1 LRKDTT
7 SENLAQV
14 TCDLESVRK
23 ENTALVEEIEGLNW
37 KIQELT
43 EMEHELTQLQT
54 KMFEVLFL

>member
-1 LRKDTT
+1 
-7 SENLAQV
+7 
-14 TCDLESVRK
+14 VRK